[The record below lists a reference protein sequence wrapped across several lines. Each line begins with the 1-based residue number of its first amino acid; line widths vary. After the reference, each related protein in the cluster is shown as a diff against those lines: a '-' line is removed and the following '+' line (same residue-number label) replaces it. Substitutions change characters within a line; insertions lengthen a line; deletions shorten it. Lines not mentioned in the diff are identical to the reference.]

1 MTRFAYALVALL
13 LFQGASG
20 VGGGLA
26 LTLDATGT
34 GIGLDPAWIAGSPFT
49 DYRIPGLFLLLVL
62 GVGPLVATALVLRR
76 SPWAWSASLMVGL
89 TLLAW
94 LLVEVAVI
102 GWQPDPPLQLIYGIV
117 GGAIVFLTLH
127 PTVRRELREV
137 S

>member
-1 MTRFAYALVALL
+1 MTRSTYALVGLL

-20 VGGGLA
+20 VGGGIA

-34 GIGLDPAWIAGSPFT
+34 GIGLDPAWIAGSPFA

-102 GWQPDPPLQLIYGIV
+102 GWQSDPPLQLIYGIV
-117 GGAIVFLTLH
+117 GAAIVFLTLH
-127 PTVRRELREV
+127 PTVRRELREEQ
-137 S
+137 